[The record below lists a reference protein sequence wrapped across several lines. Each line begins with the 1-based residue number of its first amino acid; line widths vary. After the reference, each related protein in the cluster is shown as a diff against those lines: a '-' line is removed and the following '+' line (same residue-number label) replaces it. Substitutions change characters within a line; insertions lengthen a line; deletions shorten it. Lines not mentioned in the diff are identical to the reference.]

1 MRHFRHTKKKDGS
14 MKKAAFLI
22 ILLLFCPMSQGAT
35 AGGEPGEI
43 VLASEEWAN
52 ATNKDGTGLYWDIF
66 RAVYE
71 PVGIKTKFIIRSYK
85 GSVSLVK
92 KNQADAAVGI
102 HPDKIQGA
110 LSSRYP
116 FVKDYL
122 LVLFKK
128 NRFDQWNGQETL
140 KNRKIGWIK
149 GYSYDDYL
157 EVSVTKREFLRRKS
171 ILQQLDRDQIDFF
184 MDTRNDV
191 ESVLNK
197 GIIDVT
203 RYTVETVLELER
215 YLVFADNKKG
225 KELKKIFDNRF
236 PYLVQSGEIEK
247 LFAKWNW

>member
-1 MRHFRHTKKKDGS
+1 MRHPRPIVEEWT
-14 MKKAAFLI
+14 MKKAAFFI
-22 ILLLFCPMSQGAT
+22 IIFVLCPIFHPAL
-35 AGGEPGEI
+35 AGSAPAEI
-43 VLASEEWAN
+43 ILASEEWAN

-85 GSVSLVK
+85 GSVSLVR

-102 HPDKIQGA
+102 YPEKIQGA
-110 LSSRYP
+110 LSSKYP
-116 FVKDYL
+116 FVKDYV

-128 NRFDQWNGQETL
+128 KTLNQWNGPETL
-140 KNRKIGWIK
+140 KNKKIGWIK

-157 EVSVTKREFLRRKS
+157 EVPVIKKEFSKRENILRR
-171 ILQQLDRDQIDFF
+171 LDKDQIDFF

-215 YLVFADNKKG
+215 YLVFANNEKG
-225 KELKKIFDNRF
+225 KELKKIFDYRF
-236 PYLVQSGEIEK
+236 PHLVKTGEIEK

>member
-1 MRHFRHTKKKDGS
+1 MRNEEWV
-14 MKKAAFLI
+14 MKKSVFFTVIVLLCPIFFPALAGNTPAEI
-22 ILLLFCPMSQGAT
+22 IL
-35 AGGEPGEI
+35 
-43 VLASEEWAN
+43 VSEEWAN
-52 ATNKDGTGLYWDIF
+52 ATNRDGTGLYWDIF

-92 KNQADAAVGI
+92 KNKADAAVGI
-102 HPDKIQGA
+102 YPEEIKGA
-110 LSSRYP
+110 LFSKYP
-116 FVKDYL
+116 FVKDYV

-128 NRFDQWNGQETL
+128 NKLSQWNGQETL
-140 KNRKIGWIK
+140 KNKKVGWIK

-157 EVSVTKREFLRRKS
+157 EVPVIKKEFNRRESILRRLDKD
-171 ILQQLDRDQIDFF
+171 QLDFF

-191 ESVLNK
+191 ESVLSK
-197 GIIDVT
+197 GIIDVS

-225 KELKKIFDNRF
+225 QEFKTIFDHRF
-236 PYLVQSGEIEK
+236 PHLVKSGEIEK

>member
-1 MRHFRHTKKKDGS
+1 
-14 MKKAAFLI
+14 MKKAAFSILI
-22 ILLLFCPMSQGAT
+22 FLLSTIYFSAL
-35 AGGEPGEI
+35 AGSSPAEI
-43 VLASEEWAN
+43 VLASQEWAN

-85 GSVSLVK
+85 GSVSLVR

-102 HPDKIQGA
+102 HPEKIQGA

-116 FVKDYL
+116 FVKDYV

-128 NRFDQWNGQETL
+128 TKLYQWNGQETL
-140 KNRKIGWIK
+140 EDKKVGWIK
-149 GYSYDDYL
+149 GYSFDEYL
-157 EVSVTKREFLRRKS
+157 EVPVIKREFAKRENILRR
-171 ILQQLDRDQIDFF
+171 LDKDQIDFY

-215 YLVFADNKKG
+215 YLLFANNKKG
-225 KELKKIFDNRF
+225 KELKKIFDDRF
-236 PYLVQSGEIEK
+236 PDLVKSGEIEK
-247 LFAKWNW
+247 LLAKWNW

>member
-1 MRHFRHTKKKDGS
+1 
-14 MKKAAFLI
+14 MKTAAFLVI
-22 ILLLFCPMSQGAT
+22 FFLLSPIYFPVLADGLPA
-35 AGGEPGEI
+35 EI
-43 VLASEEWAN
+43 VLASEEWTN

-85 GSVSLVK
+85 GSVSLVR

-102 HPDKIQGA
+102 HPERIQGA

-116 FVKDYL
+116 FVKDYV

-128 NRFDQWNGQETL
+128 NNLYQWNGQETL
-140 KNRKIGWIK
+140 KDKKVGWIK
-149 GYSYDDYL
+149 GYSFDEYL
-157 EVSVTKREFLRRKS
+157 DVPVIKREFAKRENILRR
-171 ILQQLDRDQIDFF
+171 LDQDQIDFY

-215 YLVFADNKKG
+215 YLVFANNKKG
-225 KELKKIFDNRF
+225 KELKKIFDDRF
-236 PYLVQSGEIEK
+236 PDLVKSGEIEK

>member
-1 MRHFRHTKKKDGS
+1 
-14 MKKAAFLI
+14 MKKAVFF
-22 ILLLFCPMSQGAT
+22 ILFFVLCPICFSAL
-35 AGGEPGEI
+35 AGSPPAEI

-92 KNQADAAVGI
+92 KNQADAMVGI
-102 HPDKIQGA
+102 HPEKIQGA

-116 FVKDYL
+116 FVKDYV

-128 NRFDQWNGQETL
+128 NNLYQWNGQETL
-140 KNRKIGWIK
+140 KNKKVGWIK
-149 GYSYDDYL
+149 GSSFDEYL
-157 EVSVTKREFLRRKS
+157 EVPVIKRELAKRENILRR
-171 ILQQLDRDQIDFF
+171 LDKNQIDFF

-203 RYTVETVLELER
+203 HYTVETVLELER
-215 YLVFADNKKG
+215 YLVFADNRKG
-225 KELKKIFDNRF
+225 KELKKIFDDRF
-236 PYLVQSGEIEK
+236 PRLVESGELDK

>member
-1 MRHFRHTKKKDGS
+1 
-14 MKKAAFLI
+14 MKKAGFF
-22 ILLLFCPMSQGAT
+22 ILFFVLCPICFSAL
-35 AGGEPGEI
+35 AGSPPAEI

-92 KNQADAAVGI
+92 KNQADAMVGI
-102 HPDKIQGA
+102 HPEKIPGA

-116 FVKDYL
+116 FVKDYV

-128 NRFDQWNGQETL
+128 NNLYQWNGQETL
-140 KNRKIGWIK
+140 KNKKVGWIK
-149 GYSYDDYL
+149 GSSFDEYL
-157 EVSVTKREFLRRKS
+157 EVPVIKRELAKRENILRR
-171 ILQQLDRDQIDFF
+171 LDKNQIDFF

-203 RYTVETVLELER
+203 HYTVETVLELER
-215 YLVFADNKKG
+215 YLVFADNGKG
-225 KELKKIFDNRF
+225 KELKKIFDDRF
-236 PYLVQSGEIEK
+236 PRLVESGELDR

>member
-1 MRHFRHTKKKDGS
+1 
-14 MKKAAFLI
+14 MKKAGFF
-22 ILLLFCPMSQGAT
+22 ILFFVLCPICFSAL
-35 AGGEPGEI
+35 AGSPPAEI

-92 KNQADAAVGI
+92 KNQADAMVGI
-102 HPDKIQGA
+102 HPAKIRGA

-116 FVKDYL
+116 FVKDYV

-128 NRFDQWNGQETL
+128 NNLYQWNGQETL
-140 KNRKIGWIK
+140 KNKKVGWIK
-149 GYSYDDYL
+149 GSSFDEYL
-157 EVSVTKREFLRRKS
+157 EVPVIKRELAKRENILRR
-171 ILQQLDRDQIDFF
+171 LDKNQIDFF

-203 RYTVETVLELER
+203 HYTVETVLELER
-215 YLVFADNKKG
+215 YLVFADNRKG
-225 KELKKIFDNRF
+225 KELKKIFDDRF
-236 PYLVQSGEIEK
+236 PRLVESGELDR

>member
-1 MRHFRHTKKKDGS
+1 MIKAGFFILFFVLCPICFSALAGS
-14 MKKAAFLI
+14 
-22 ILLLFCPMSQGAT
+22 P
-35 AGGEPGEI
+35 PVEI

-92 KNQADAAVGI
+92 KNQADAMVGI
-102 HPDKIQGA
+102 HPEKIQGA

-116 FVKDYL
+116 FVKDYV

-128 NRFDQWNGQETL
+128 NNLYQWNGQETL
-140 KNRKIGWIK
+140 KNKKVGWIK
-149 GYSYDDYL
+149 GSSFDEYL
-157 EVSVTKREFLRRKS
+157 EVPVIKRELAKRENILRR
-171 ILQQLDRDQIDFF
+171 LDKNQIDFF

-203 RYTVETVLELER
+203 HYTVETVLELER
-215 YLVFADNKKG
+215 YLVFADNRKG
-225 KELKKIFDNRF
+225 KELKKIFDDRF
-236 PYLVQSGEIEK
+236 PRLVESGELDR
-247 LFAKWNW
+247 LFTKWNW

>member
-1 MRHFRHTKKKDGS
+1 
-14 MKKAAFLI
+14 MKKAGFF
-22 ILLLFCPMSQGAT
+22 ILFFVLCPICFSAL
-35 AGGEPGEI
+35 AGSPPAEI

-92 KNQADAAVGI
+92 KNQADAMVGI
-102 HPDKIQGA
+102 HPGKIQGA

-116 FVKDYL
+116 FVKDYV

-128 NRFDQWNGQETL
+128 NNLYQWNGQETL
-140 KNRKIGWIK
+140 KNKKVGWIK
-149 GYSYDDYL
+149 GSSFDEYL
-157 EVSVTKREFLRRKS
+157 EVPVIKRELAKRENILRR
-171 ILQQLDRDQIDFF
+171 LDKNQIDFF

-203 RYTVETVLELER
+203 HYTVETVLELER
-215 YLVFADNKKG
+215 YLVFADNRKG
-225 KELKKIFDNRF
+225 KELKKIFDDRF
-236 PYLVQSGEIEK
+236 PRLVESGELDR

>member
-1 MRHFRHTKKKDGS
+1 
-14 MKKAAFLI
+14 MKKAAFSILI
-22 ILLLFCPMSQGAT
+22 FLLSTIYFSAL
-35 AGGEPGEI
+35 AGSSPAEI
-43 VLASEEWAN
+43 VLASQEWAN

-85 GSVSLVK
+85 GSVSLVR

-102 HPDKIQGA
+102 HPEKIQGA

-116 FVKDYL
+116 FVKDYV
-122 LVLFKK
+122 LVLFEKTK
-128 NRFDQWNGQETL
+128 LYQWNGQETL
-140 KNRKIGWIK
+140 EDKKVGWIK
-149 GYSYDDYL
+149 GYSFDEYL
-157 EVSVTKREFLRRKS
+157 EVPVIKREFAKRENILRR
-171 ILQQLDRDQIDFF
+171 LDKDQIDFY

-215 YLVFADNKKG
+215 YLLFANNKKG
-225 KELKKIFDNRF
+225 KELKKIFDDRF
-236 PYLVQSGEIEK
+236 PDLVKSGEIEK
-247 LFAKWNW
+247 LLAKWNW

>member
-1 MRHFRHTKKKDGS
+1 
-14 MKKAAFLI
+14 MKKAAFSILI
-22 ILLLFCPMSQGAT
+22 FLLSTIYFSAL
-35 AGGEPGEI
+35 AGSSPAEI
-43 VLASEEWAN
+43 VLASQEWAN

-71 PVGIKTKFIIRSYK
+71 PVGIKTRFIIRSYK
-85 GSVSLVK
+85 GSVSLVR

-102 HPDKIQGA
+102 HPEKIQGA

-116 FVKDYL
+116 FVKDYV

-128 NRFDQWNGQETL
+128 TKLYQWNGQETL
-140 KNRKIGWIK
+140 EDKKVGWIK
-149 GYSYDDYL
+149 GYSFDEYL
-157 EVSVTKREFLRRKS
+157 EVPVIKREFAKRENILRR
-171 ILQQLDRDQIDFF
+171 LDKDQIDFY

-215 YLVFADNKKG
+215 YLLFANNKKG
-225 KELKKIFDNRF
+225 KELKKIFDDRF
-236 PYLVQSGEIEK
+236 PDLVKSGEIEK
-247 LFAKWNW
+247 LLAKWNW

>member
-1 MRHFRHTKKKDGS
+1 MIKAGFFILFFVLCPICFSALAGS
-14 MKKAAFLI
+14 PPA
-22 ILLLFCPMSQGAT
+22 
-35 AGGEPGEI
+35 EI
-43 VLASEEWAN
+43 VLASQEWAN

-92 KNQADAAVGI
+92 KNQADAMVGI
-102 HPDKIQGA
+102 HPEKIQGA

-116 FVKDYL
+116 FVKDYV

-128 NRFDQWNGQETL
+128 NNLYQWSGQETL
-140 KNRKIGWIK
+140 KNKKVGWIK
-149 GYSYDDYL
+149 GSSFDEYL
-157 EVSVTKREFLRRKS
+157 EVPVIKRELAKRENILRR
-171 ILQQLDRDQIDFF
+171 LDKNQIDFF

-203 RYTVETVLELER
+203 HYTVETVLELER
-215 YLVFADNKKG
+215 YLVFADNRKG
-225 KELKKIFDNRF
+225 KELKKIFDDRF
-236 PYLVQSGEIEK
+236 PRLVESGELDR
-247 LFAKWNW
+247 LFTKWNW

>member
-1 MRHFRHTKKKDGS
+1 MR
-14 MKKAAFLI
+14 KAVFFI
-22 ILLLFCPMSQGAT
+22 IFFMFCPIYFPAL
-35 AGGEPGEI
+35 AGNAPAEI
-43 VLASEEWAN
+43 ILASEEWAN
-52 ATNKDGTGLYWDIF
+52 ATNRDGTGLYWDIF

-92 KNQADAAVGI
+92 KNQVDAAVGI
-102 HPDKIQGA
+102 YPEEIKGA
-110 LSSRYP
+110 LFSKYP
-116 FVKDYL
+116 FVKDYV

-128 NRFDQWNGQETL
+128 NKLSQWNGQETL
-140 KNRKIGWIK
+140 KNKKVGWIK

-157 EVSVTKREFLRRKS
+157 EVPVIKKEFNRRENIMRR
-171 ILQQLDRDQIDFF
+171 LDNDQLDFF

-215 YLVFADNKKG
+215 YLVFANNKKG
-225 KELKKIFDNRF
+225 QELKKIFDHRF
-236 PYLVQSGEIEK
+236 PQLVQSGEIEK

>member
-1 MRHFRHTKKKDGS
+1 
-14 MKKAAFLI
+14 MKKAAFSILI
-22 ILLLFCPMSQGAT
+22 FLLSTIYFSAL
-35 AGGEPGEI
+35 AGSSPAEI
-43 VLASEEWAN
+43 VLASQEWAN

-85 GSVSLVK
+85 GSVSLVR

-102 HPDKIQGA
+102 HPEKIQGA

-116 FVKDYL
+116 FVKDYV

-128 NRFDQWNGQETL
+128 TKLYQWNGQETL
-140 KNRKIGWIK
+140 EDKKVGWIK
-149 GYSYDDYL
+149 GYSFDEYL
-157 EVSVTKREFLRRKS
+157 EVPVIKREFAKRENILRR
-171 ILQQLDRDQIDFF
+171 LDKDQIDFY

-215 YLVFADNKKG
+215 YLLFANNIKG
-225 KELKKIFDNRF
+225 KELKKIFDDRF
-236 PYLVQSGEIEK
+236 PDLVKSGEIEK
-247 LFAKWNW
+247 LLAKWNW